1 MNNPY
6 PYSNDN
12 KRYQTINYYFRN
24 KYHQKVAKIPLNA
37 GFTCPN
43 RDGTKGIGGCTF
55 CSSMGSGD
63 SILCFDDS
71 LQKQYKEGL
80 KRMQNKWPDCI
91 GFAYFQSYSNTYAP
105 LETLKKVYDPF
116 FKNPDIP
123 GVAIATRADCLSD
136 EIIDYLN
143 SQNKEVWLELGLQSI
158 HEKTMERCNRKHST
172 QIVFDWLDKLK
183 STNIKTCVH
192 IINGLPN
199 ETKSDMLETVK
210 QISKHPID
218 AIKIH
223 MLHLIEGTQMAK
235 EYKEHPF
242 HILTLEEYVDIV
254 VDQLELLPQEIIID
268 PSHAAGDYK
277 LIESLSLAAIA
288 AGADGLIIEVHD
300 DPENAWS
307 DGAQSLK
314 PKRYAK
320 LVKKGKAIAK
330 VVGREL

>member
-24 KYHQKVAKIPLNA
+24 TYHQKVAKIPLNA

-63 SILCFDDS
+63 SILCFDDT

-105 LETLKKVYDPF
+105 LAILKKVYDPF
-116 FKNPDIP
+116 FKDPDIP

-143 SQNKEVWLELGLQSI
+143 HQDKEVWLELGLQSV
-158 HEKTMERCNRKHST
+158 HETTMEKCNRKHST
-172 QIVFDWLDKLK
+172 QIVFYWIDKLK

-199 ETKSDMLETVK
+199 ESKSDMLETVK
-210 QISKHPID
+210 QISKHNPD

-235 EYKEHPF
+235 EYEEHPF

-254 VDQLELLPQEIIID
+254 VDQLELLPQEM
-268 PSHAAGDYK
+268 
-277 LIESLSLAAIA
+277 
-288 AGADGLIIEVHD
+288 IIERLTG
-300 DPENAWS
+300 
-307 DGAQSLK
+307 DGIAKDLIK
-314 PKRYAK
+314 PKWTIKKTIVTNEIDK
-320 LVKKGKAIAK
+320 LMVKRNTWQGKN
-330 VVGREL
+330 V

>member
-24 KYHQKVAKIPLNA
+24 TYHQKVAKIPLNA

-63 SILCFDDS
+63 SILCFDDT

-105 LETLKKVYDPF
+105 LAILKKVYDPF
-116 FKNPDIP
+116 FKDPDIP
-123 GVAIATRADCLSD
+123 GVAIATRADCLND

-143 SQNKEVWLELGLQSI
+143 HQDKEVWLELGLQSI
-158 HEKTMERCNRKHST
+158 HETTMEKCNRKHST
-172 QIVFDWLDKLK
+172 QIVFDWIDRLK

-199 ETKSDMLETVK
+199 ESKSDMLETVK
-210 QISKHPID
+210 QISKHNPD

-235 EYKEHPF
+235 EYEEHPF

-254 VDQLELLPQEIIID
+254 VDQLELLPQEM
-268 PSHAAGDYK
+268 
-277 LIESLSLAAIA
+277 
-288 AGADGLIIEVHD
+288 IIERLTG
-300 DPENAWS
+300 
-307 DGAQSLK
+307 DGIAKDLIK
-314 PKRYAK
+314 PKWTIKKTIVTNEIDK
-320 LVKKGKAIAK
+320 LMVKRNTWQGKN
-330 VVGREL
+330 V

>member
-105 LETLKKVYDPF
+105 LEVLKKVYDPF
-116 FKNPDIP
+116 FNDPDIP
-123 GVAIATRADCLSD
+123 GVAIATRADCLND

-143 SQNKEVWLELGLQSI
+143 SQNKEVWLELGLQSV
-158 HEKTMERCNRKHST
+158 HENTMERCNRKHST
-172 QIVFDWLDKLK
+172 QIVFDWLDKLE

-199 ETKSDMLETVK
+199 ESKSDMLETIK
-210 QISKHPID
+210 QISSRPVD

-254 VDQLELLPQEIIID
+254 VEQLEFLPKEIIIERLT
-268 PSHAAGDYK
+268 GDGIVK
-277 LIESLSLAAIA
+277 DLIE
-288 AGADGLIIEVHD
+288 
-300 DPENAWS
+300 
-307 DGAQSLK
+307 
-314 PKRYAK
+314 PKWTIKKTIVTNEIDK
-320 LVKKGKAIAK
+320 LMVKRNTWQGKN
-330 VVGREL
+330 V

>member
-1 MNNPY
+1 MERY
-6 PYSNDN
+6 YSYSRFI
-12 KRYQTINYYFRN
+12 KEYFG
-24 KYHQKVAKIPLNA
+24 KKLYKICIDG

-43 RDGTKGIGGCTF
+43 RDGSKGTGGCTF

-143 SQNKEVWLELGLQSI
+143 SQNKEVWLELGLQSV
-158 HEKTMERCNRKHST
+158 HESTMERCNRKHST

-199 ETKSDMLETVK
+199 ESKSDMLETVK

-254 VDQLELLPQEIIID
+254 VDQLELLPQEVIVERLT
-268 PSHAAGDYK
+268 GDGIAK
-277 LIESLSLAAIA
+277 DLIE
-288 AGADGLIIEVHD
+288 
-300 DPENAWS
+300 
-307 DGAQSLK
+307 
-314 PKRYAK
+314 PKWTIKKTIVTNEIDK
-320 LVKKGKAIAK
+320 LMVKRNTWQGKN
-330 VVGREL
+330 V

>member
-43 RDGTKGIGGCTF
+43 RDGFKGTGGCTF

-71 LQKQYKEGL
+71 LQKQYQEGL

-105 LETLKKVYDPF
+105 LFILKKIYDPF
-116 FKNPDIP
+116 FKNPNIP
-123 GVAIATRADCLSD
+123 GVAIATRADCLND

-143 SQNKEVWLELGLQSI
+143 SQNKEVWLELGLQSV
-158 HEKTMERCNRKHST
+158 HEDTMEKCNRKHST

-183 STNIKTCVH
+183 DTNIKTCVH
-192 IINGLPN
+192 IINGLPGEN
-199 ETKSDMLETVK
+199 KQDMLETVK
-210 QISKHPID
+210 QIAKHPVD

-235 EYKEHPF
+235 KYEKEPF

-254 VDQLELLPQEIIID
+254 VDQLELLPQEVIIERLT
-268 PSHAAGDYK
+268 GDGIAK
-277 LIESLSLAAIA
+277 DLIE
-288 AGADGLIIEVHD
+288 
-300 DPENAWS
+300 
-307 DGAQSLK
+307 
-314 PKRYAK
+314 PKWTIKKTIVTNEIDK
-320 LVKKGKAIAK
+320 LMVKRNTWQGKH
-330 VVGREL
+330 V

>member
-24 KYHQKVAKIPLNA
+24 TYHQKVAKIPLNA

-63 SILCFDDS
+63 SILCFDDT
-71 LQKQYKEGL
+71 LQKQYKEGF

-105 LETLKKVYDPF
+105 LAILKKVYDPF
-116 FKNPDIP
+116 FKDPNIP

-143 SQNKEVWLELGLQSI
+143 RQDKEVWLELGLQSV
-158 HEKTMERCNRKHST
+158 HESTMEKCNRKHST
-172 QIVFDWLDKLK
+172 QIVFDWIDKLK

-210 QISKHPID
+210 QISKHNPD

-235 EYKEHPF
+235 EYEEHPF

-254 VDQLELLPQEIIID
+254 VDQLELLPQEM
-268 PSHAAGDYK
+268 
-277 LIESLSLAAIA
+277 
-288 AGADGLIIEVHD
+288 IIERLTG
-300 DPENAWS
+300 
-307 DGAQSLK
+307 DG
-314 PKRYAK
+314 
-320 LVKKGKAIAK
+320 IAK
-330 VVGREL
+330 DLIGPKWTIKKTIVTNEIDKLMVKRNTWQGKNV

>member
-24 KYHQKVAKIPLNA
+24 TYHQKVAKIPLNA

-63 SILCFDDS
+63 SILCFDDT

-105 LETLKKVYDPF
+105 LAILKKIYDPF

-143 SQNKEVWLELGLQSI
+143 HQDKEVWLELGLQSV
-158 HEKTMERCNRKHST
+158 HETTMEKCNRKHST
-172 QIVFDWLDKLK
+172 QIVFDWIDKLK

-199 ETKSDMLETVK
+199 ESKSDMLETVK
-210 QISKHPID
+210 QISKHNPD

-235 EYKEHPF
+235 EYEDHPF

-254 VDQLELLPQEIIID
+254 VDQLELLPQEM
-268 PSHAAGDYK
+268 
-277 LIESLSLAAIA
+277 
-288 AGADGLIIEVHD
+288 IIERLTG
-300 DPENAWS
+300 
-307 DGAQSLK
+307 DGIAKDLIK
-314 PKRYAK
+314 PKWTIKKTIVTNEIDK
-320 LVKKGKAIAK
+320 LMVKRNTWQGKN
-330 VVGREL
+330 V

>member
-24 KYHQKVAKIPLNA
+24 TYHQKVAKIPLNA

-63 SILCFDDS
+63 SILCFDDT

-105 LETLKKVYDPF
+105 LAILKKVYDPF
-116 FKNPDIP
+116 FKDPDIP

-143 SQNKEVWLELGLQSI
+143 HQDKEVWLELGLQSV
-158 HEKTMERCNRKHST
+158 HETTMEKCNRKHST
-172 QIVFDWLDKLK
+172 QIVFDWIDKLK

-199 ETKSDMLETVK
+199 ESKSDMLETVK
-210 QISKHPID
+210 QISKHNPD

-235 EYKEHPF
+235 EYEQHPF

-254 VDQLELLPQEIIID
+254 VDQLELLPQEM
-268 PSHAAGDYK
+268 
-277 LIESLSLAAIA
+277 
-288 AGADGLIIEVHD
+288 IIERLTG
-300 DPENAWS
+300 
-307 DGAQSLK
+307 DG
-314 PKRYAK
+314 
-320 LVKKGKAIAK
+320 IAK
-330 VVGREL
+330 DLIGPKWTIKKTIVTNEIDKLMVKRNTWQGKNV

>member
-24 KYHQKVAKIPLNA
+24 TYHQKVAKIPLNA

-63 SILCFDDS
+63 SILCFDDT

-105 LETLKKVYDPF
+105 LAILKKVYDPF
-116 FKNPDIP
+116 FKDPDIP

-143 SQNKEVWLELGLQSI
+143 HQDKEVWLELGLQSV
-158 HEKTMERCNRKHST
+158 HETTMEKCNRKHST
-172 QIVFDWLDKLK
+172 QIVFDWIDKLK
-183 STNIKTCVH
+183 PTNIKTCVH

-199 ETKSDMLETVK
+199 ESKSDMLETVK
-210 QISKHPID
+210 QISKHNPD

-235 EYKEHPF
+235 EYEEHPF

-254 VDQLELLPQEIIID
+254 VDQLELLPQEM
-268 PSHAAGDYK
+268 
-277 LIESLSLAAIA
+277 
-288 AGADGLIIEVHD
+288 IIERLTG
-300 DPENAWS
+300 
-307 DGAQSLK
+307 DG
-314 PKRYAK
+314 
-320 LVKKGKAIAK
+320 IAK
-330 VVGREL
+330 DLIGPKWTIKKTIVTNEIDKLMVKRNTWQGKNV

>member
-24 KYHQKVAKIPLNA
+24 TYHQKVAKIPLNA

-43 RDGTKGIGGCTF
+43 RDGTKGSGGCTF

-63 SILCFDDS
+63 SILCFDDT

-105 LETLKKVYDPF
+105 LAILKKIYDPF

-143 SQNKEVWLELGLQSI
+143 HQDKEVWLELGLQSV
-158 HEKTMERCNRKHST
+158 HETTMEKCNRKHST
-172 QIVFDWLDKLK
+172 QIVFDWIDKLK

-199 ETKSDMLETVK
+199 ESKSDMLETVK
-210 QISKHPID
+210 QISKHNPD

-235 EYKEHPF
+235 EYEQHPF

-254 VDQLELLPQEIIID
+254 VDQLELLPQEM
-268 PSHAAGDYK
+268 
-277 LIESLSLAAIA
+277 
-288 AGADGLIIEVHD
+288 IIERLTG
-300 DPENAWS
+300 
-307 DGAQSLK
+307 DGIAKDLIK
-314 PKRYAK
+314 PKWTIKKTIVTNEIDK
-320 LVKKGKAIAK
+320 LMVKRNTWQGKN
-330 VVGREL
+330 V

>member
-24 KYHQKVAKIPLNA
+24 TYHQKVAKIPLNA

-63 SILCFDDS
+63 SILCFDDT

-105 LETLKKVYDPF
+105 LAILKKIYDPF

-143 SQNKEVWLELGLQSI
+143 HQDKEVWLELGLQSV
-158 HEKTMERCNRKHST
+158 HETTMEKCNRKHST
-172 QIVFDWLDKLK
+172 QIVFDWIDKLK

-199 ETKSDMLETVK
+199 ESKSDMLETVK
-210 QISKHPID
+210 QISKHNPD

-235 EYKEHPF
+235 EYEEHPF

-254 VDQLELLPQEIIID
+254 VDQLELLPQEM
-268 PSHAAGDYK
+268 
-277 LIESLSLAAIA
+277 
-288 AGADGLIIEVHD
+288 IIERLTG
-300 DPENAWS
+300 
-307 DGAQSLK
+307 DGIAKDLIK
-314 PKRYAK
+314 PKWTIKKTIVTNEIDK
-320 LVKKGKAIAK
+320 LMVKRNTWQGKN
-330 VVGREL
+330 V

>member
-24 KYHQKVAKIPLNA
+24 TYHQKVAKIPLNA

-63 SILCFDDS
+63 SILCFDDT

-105 LETLKKVYDPF
+105 LAILKKVYDPF
-116 FKNPDIP
+116 FKDPDIP

-143 SQNKEVWLELGLQSI
+143 HQDKEVWLELGLQSV
-158 HEKTMERCNRKHST
+158 HETTMEKCNRKHST
-172 QIVFDWLDKLK
+172 QIVFDWIDKLK

-199 ETKSDMLETVK
+199 ESKSDMLETVK
-210 QISKHPID
+210 QISKHNPD

-235 EYKEHPF
+235 EYEEHPF

-254 VDQLELLPQEIIID
+254 VDQLELLPQEM
-268 PSHAAGDYK
+268 
-277 LIESLSLAAIA
+277 
-288 AGADGLIIEVHD
+288 IIERLTG
-300 DPENAWS
+300 
-307 DGAQSLK
+307 DG
-314 PKRYAK
+314 
-320 LVKKGKAIAK
+320 IAK
-330 VVGREL
+330 DLIGPKWTIKKTIVTNEIDKLMVKRNTWQGKNV

>member
-24 KYHQKVAKIPLNA
+24 TYHQKVAKIPLNA

-43 RDGTKGIGGCTF
+43 RDGTKGSGGCTF

-80 KRMQNKWPDCI
+80 KRIQNKWPDCI

-123 GVAIATRADCLSD
+123 GVAIATRADCLND

-143 SQNKEVWLELGLQSI
+143 SQNKEVWLELGLQSV
-158 HEKTMERCNRKHST
+158 HEDTMEKCNRKHST
-172 QIVFDWLDKLK
+172 KIVFDWLDKLK

-210 QISKHPID
+210 QISKHNPD

-235 EYKEHPF
+235 EYEEHPF

-254 VDQLELLPQEIIID
+254 VDQLELLPKEMIIERLT
-268 PSHAAGDYK
+268 GDSIAK
-277 LIESLSLAAIA
+277 DLIE
-288 AGADGLIIEVHD
+288 
-300 DPENAWS
+300 
-307 DGAQSLK
+307 
-314 PKRYAK
+314 PKWTIKKTIVTNEIDK
-320 LVKKGKAIAK
+320 LMVKRNTWQGKN
-330 VVGREL
+330 V

>member
-24 KYHQKVAKIPLNA
+24 TYHQKVAKIPLNA

-43 RDGTKGIGGCTF
+43 RDGTKGSGGCTF

-63 SILCFDDS
+63 SILCFDDT

-105 LETLKKVYDPF
+105 LAILKKIYDPF

-143 SQNKEVWLELGLQSI
+143 HQDKEVWLELGLQSV
-158 HEKTMERCNRKHST
+158 HETTMEKCNRKHST
-172 QIVFDWLDKLK
+172 QIVFDWIDKLK

-199 ETKSDMLETVK
+199 ESKSDMLETVK
-210 QISKHPID
+210 QISKHNPD

-235 EYKEHPF
+235 EYEEHPF

-254 VDQLELLPQEIIID
+254 VDQLELLPQEM
-268 PSHAAGDYK
+268 
-277 LIESLSLAAIA
+277 
-288 AGADGLIIEVHD
+288 IIERLTG
-300 DPENAWS
+300 
-307 DGAQSLK
+307 DGIAKDLIK
-314 PKRYAK
+314 PKWTIKKTIVTNEIDK
-320 LVKKGKAIAK
+320 LMVKRNTWQGKN
-330 VVGREL
+330 V

>member
-24 KYHQKVAKIPLNA
+24 TYHQKVAKIPLNA

-63 SILCFDDS
+63 SILCFDDT

-105 LETLKKVYDPF
+105 LAILKKVYDPF
-116 FKNPDIP
+116 FKDPDIP

-143 SQNKEVWLELGLQSI
+143 HQDKEVWLELGLQSV
-158 HEKTMERCNRKHST
+158 HETTMEKCNRKHST
-172 QIVFDWLDKLK
+172 QIVFDWIDKLK

-199 ETKSDMLETVK
+199 ESKSDMLETVK
-210 QISKHPID
+210 QISKHNPD

-235 EYKEHPF
+235 EYEEHPF

-254 VDQLELLPQEIIID
+254 VDQLELLPQEM
-268 PSHAAGDYK
+268 
-277 LIESLSLAAIA
+277 
-288 AGADGLIIEVHD
+288 IIERLTG
-300 DPENAWS
+300 
-307 DGAQSLK
+307 DGIAKDLIK
-314 PKRYAK
+314 PKWTIKKTIVTNEIDK
-320 LVKKGKAIAK
+320 LMVKRNTWQGKN
-330 VVGREL
+330 V

>member
-24 KYHQKVAKIPLNA
+24 TYHQKVAKIPLNA

-63 SILCFDDS
+63 SILCFDDT

-105 LETLKKVYDPF
+105 LAILKKVYDPF
-116 FKNPDIP
+116 FKDPDIP

-143 SQNKEVWLELGLQSI
+143 RQDKEVWLELGLQSV
-158 HEKTMERCNRKHST
+158 HESTMEKCNRKHST
-172 QIVFDWLDKLK
+172 QIVFDWIDKLK

-192 IINGLPN
+192 IINGLPY

-210 QISKHPID
+210 QISKHNPD

-235 EYKEHPF
+235 EYEEHPF

-254 VDQLELLPQEIIID
+254 VDQLELLPQEMIIERLT
-268 PSHAAGDYK
+268 GDGITK
-277 LIESLSLAAIA
+277 DLIE
-288 AGADGLIIEVHD
+288 
-300 DPENAWS
+300 
-307 DGAQSLK
+307 
-314 PKRYAK
+314 PKWTIKKTIVTNEIDK
-320 LVKKGKAIAK
+320 LMVKRNTWQGKN
-330 VVGREL
+330 V

>member
-43 RDGTKGIGGCTF
+43 RDGFKGTGGCTF

-71 LQKQYKEGL
+71 LQKQYQEGL

-105 LETLKKVYDPF
+105 LSILKKLYDPF
-116 FKNPDIP
+116 FKDPNIP
-123 GVAIATRADCLSD
+123 GVAIATRADCLND

-143 SQNKEVWLELGLQSI
+143 QQDKEVWLELGLQSV
-158 HEKTMERCNRKHST
+158 HESTMERCNRKHST

-183 STNIKTCVH
+183 DTNIKTCVH
-192 IINGLPN
+192 IINGLPG
-199 ETKSDMLETVK
+199 ETKQDMLETVK
-210 QISKHPID
+210 QIAKHPVD

-235 EYKEHPF
+235 EYEKEPF
-242 HILTLEEYVDIV
+242 HILTLEEYDDIV
-254 VDQLELLPQEIIID
+254 VDQLELLPQEVIIERLT
-268 PSHAAGDYK
+268 GDGIAK
-277 LIESLSLAAIA
+277 DLIE
-288 AGADGLIIEVHD
+288 
-300 DPENAWS
+300 
-307 DGAQSLK
+307 
-314 PKRYAK
+314 PKWTIKKTIVTNEIDK
-320 LVKKGKAIAK
+320 LMVKRNTWQGKH
-330 VVGREL
+330 V

>member
-24 KYHQKVAKIPLNA
+24 TYHQKVAKIPLNA

-63 SILCFDDS
+63 SILCFDDT

-105 LETLKKVYDPF
+105 LAILKKVYDSF
-116 FKNPDIP
+116 FKDPDIP

-143 SQNKEVWLELGLQSI
+143 HQDKEVWLELGLQSV
-158 HEKTMERCNRKHST
+158 HETTMEKCNRKHST
-172 QIVFDWLDKLK
+172 QIVFDWIDKLK

-199 ETKSDMLETVK
+199 ESKSDMLETVK
-210 QISKHPID
+210 QISKHNPD

-235 EYKEHPF
+235 EYEEHPF

-254 VDQLELLPQEIIID
+254 VDQLELLPQEM
-268 PSHAAGDYK
+268 
-277 LIESLSLAAIA
+277 
-288 AGADGLIIEVHD
+288 IIERLTG
-300 DPENAWS
+300 
-307 DGAQSLK
+307 DG
-314 PKRYAK
+314 
-320 LVKKGKAIAK
+320 IAK
-330 VVGREL
+330 DLIGPKWTIKKTIVTNEIDKLMVKRNTWQGKNV